1 MNGEINSR
9 SPDEI
14 KKFQKET
21 DLIRFKKIF
30 HKLTRR
36 LWKEQLAGNWKELAD
51 WHPAE
56 KKTTPLLSSLFKK
69 RTRRSRVHKICG
81 FCQYTT
87 KETSKK
93 VLKRV
98 KIVGE
103 KRWFFEK
110 SSVIF

>member
-56 KKTTPLLSSLFKK
+56 KKTTPLSSLFKK
-69 RTRRSRVHKICG
+69 RTRRFIKYVDFASILQRRLQKGLKKGENSRRNI
-81 FCQYTT
+81 
-87 KETSKK
+87 
-93 VLKRV
+93 
-98 KIVGE
+98 
-103 KRWFFEK
+103 
-110 SSVIF
+110 